1 MEIKGGFFLR
11 MFRWTLISN
20 MIRYAFFYSEKC
32 GYLLIKLTFEL
43 FAIGM
48 GAGGIAYTLLKL

>member
-1 MEIKGGFFLR
+1 